1 MEKTSTVRVRKK
13 RPPRIIFE
21 PTEKARKKLDKLLEK
36 GYSQK
41 EILCELLEKINT
53 SHYKKKI

>member
-1 MEKTSTVRVRKK
+1 MEKEKAVSAPKK
-13 RPPRIIFE
+13 RPKCVIFE
-21 PTEKARKKLDKLLEK
+21 PTNKAREKLDKLIKK

-53 SHYKKKI
+53 SHYKKKV

>member
-1 MEKTSTVRVRKK
+1 MKKRTTVRVRKK
-13 RPPRIIFE
+13 RPPRVIFE
-21 PTEKARKKLDKLLEK
+21 PTEKARAKLDKVLAK

-53 SHYKKKI
+53 SHYKKKQ